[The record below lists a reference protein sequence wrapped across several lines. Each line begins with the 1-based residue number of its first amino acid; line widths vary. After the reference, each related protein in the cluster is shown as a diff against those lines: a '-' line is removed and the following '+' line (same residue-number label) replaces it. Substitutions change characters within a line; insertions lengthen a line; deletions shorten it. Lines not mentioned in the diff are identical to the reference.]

1 MDVILDFFSVT
12 IRADSARSMPTA
24 MGLLIVYGGGWSFG
38 KPHVALQLLFLP
50 SSCNWSWEMLKYVE
64 SEWLIKKGV
73 LHDASPM
80 RSSPVMGW
88 DFAAEQMLGW
98 GDSHFCK

>member
-1 MDVILDFFSVT
+1 MDAILDFFSVT

-24 MGLLIVYGGGWSFG
+24 MGLLIVYGGGRSFG

-80 RSSPVMGW
+80 RSSPVMDW

-98 GDSHFCK
+98 GDSYFCK